1 MINKENIQIFIYA
14 ALGNNTAVFLNV
26 FKIKKSFPLEWQ
38 SYTSKMRKGQTE
50 FQEDFFIPIPLDT
63 NNITA
68 LSPFLVPQD
77 HLGHHGVFMTM
88 AAFTF
93 FLFIGGTTINLLT
106 ILCTIKFKKLR
117 SHLNYILVNLS
128 IANLLVSFFGSSL
141 ACYSFFNK
149 YFILG
154 STGCKIEGFASTLGG
169 IMSQHYS
176 DCFCVSLLLQNL
188 VCSDESIFFSRYLQ
202 NPDNEGSFHALFWQ
216 EWWVCG
222 LCLWWRLKGG
232 WLFANPLVT
241 FPSRPSMPLLVVS
254 FLGFSETWLLSLH
267 YLAGAGKLESRI

>member
-1 MINKENIQIFIYA
+1 
-14 ALGNNTAVFLNV
+14 
-26 FKIKKSFPLEWQ
+26 
-38 SYTSKMRKGQTE
+38 MRKGQAE

-77 HLGHHGVFMTM
+77 HLGHHGVYMAM

-93 FLFIGGTTINLLT
+93 FLFIGGTAINLLT
-106 ILCTIKFKKLR
+106 IMCTIQFKKLR

-149 YFILG
+149 YFIFG

-176 DCFCVSLLLQNL
+176 ECFCVSLFSLFRFI
-188 VCSDESIFFSRYLQ
+188 DETFRTQIIRDDFM
-202 NPDNEGSFHALFWQ
+202 
-216 EWWVCG
+216 
-222 LCLWWRLKGG
+222 LCFICFGRNGE
-232 WLFANPLVT
+232 
-241 FPSRPSMPLLVVS
+241 SVVS
-254 FLGFSETWLLSLH
+254 FCGCV
-267 YLAGAGKLESRI
+267 